1 MTRKAIR
8 LLPGGH
14 PETGMEPSH
23 MTAPE
28 NFTTED
34 RTELIHNFF
43 ASDDESLLCG
53 VWICAPSKEEIE
65 AYPVNEMMTVIEGSV
80 TITNADGTADTFTP
94 GDSFFIAKG
103 TPCTWE
109 ITETL
114 RKYYMI
120 VE

>member
-1 MTRKAIR
+1 MTQKAIR
-8 LLPGGH
+8 LLPDGD
-14 PETGMEPSH
+14 PQTGMVPSH
-23 MTAPE
+23 LVPPE
-28 NFTTED
+28 SFTTED
-34 RTELIHNFF
+34 RTEMIHHFH

-65 AYPVNEMMTVIEGSV
+65 AYPVNEMMTVLSGSV
-80 TITNADGTADTFTP
+80 TITNADGTAETFTT

-109 ITETL
+109 NTETL